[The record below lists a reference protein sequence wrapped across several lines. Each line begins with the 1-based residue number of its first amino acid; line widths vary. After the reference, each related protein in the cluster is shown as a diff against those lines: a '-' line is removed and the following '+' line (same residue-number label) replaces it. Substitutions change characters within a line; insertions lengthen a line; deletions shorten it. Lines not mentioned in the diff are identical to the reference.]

1 LVEGGKAAM
10 GKVVVLAAEPFRRRM
25 REQDVETA
33 LAASSLEAR
42 THLDPERPP
51 PHLRL
56 GVLVGTGSV
65 ADRTAEPRDAK
76 PGRFLEPTV
85 NVDAALRPPRWS
97 FDSQGRK
104 RIVESRRDRVVV
116 ARYVQQRHVETADD
130 VLEVVPGQVS
140 ARQDDVRLE
149 IQELVSVQALVNL
162 VRDGENA
169 RQASTSRR

>member
-1 LVEGGKAAM
+1 
-10 GKVVVLAAEPFRRRM
+10 
-25 REQDVETA
+25 
-33 LAASSLEAR
+33 
-42 THLDPERPP
+42 
-51 PHLRL
+51 
-56 GVLVGTGSV
+56 
-65 ADRTAEPRDAK
+65 
-76 PGRFLEPTV
+76 
-85 NVDAALRPPRWS
+85 
-97 FDSQGRK
+97 
-104 RIVESRRDRVVV
+104 VV